1 MDRLI
6 PDTDGLRAH
15 CTINKVKPN
24 FTKAMKRILFVMLV
38 AIAALQSWGQTKL
51 TPQQQIQILDR
62 IEKSS
67 SAMTSMQCDFTQ
79 TKRMK
84 LLKKEMTSKGVMYFK
99 KDNKLRWQYTSPYDY
114 TFIMN
119 GDKVRIK
126 STKSTQDINV
136 QGNKIFRQITNI
148 ILNTVTGGGLK
159 SASDFTVEVY
169 QSDKG
174 YFAKLYPKKKEVKQ
188 IYNVIEI
195 YFNAS
200 LTMVSSVRMI
210 EKTGDET
217 LVNLNNLKA
226 NASINEKMFS
236 VD

>member
-1 MDRLI
+1 
-6 PDTDGLRAH
+6 
-15 CTINKVKPN
+15 
-24 FTKAMKRILFVMLV
+24 MKRLFFIVLV
-38 AIAALQSWGQTKL
+38 VVFSLHVSGQTKL
-51 TPQQQIQILDR
+51 TAEQQKQLV
-62 IEKSS
+62 EKIDKAA
-67 SAMTSMQCDFTQ
+67 SAMKSMQCDFTQ
-79 TKRMK
+79 TKSMK
-84 LLKKEMTSKGVMYFK
+84 LLKREMKSTGVMYFK
-99 KDNKLRWQYTSPYDY
+99 QPDKLRWQYTSPYDY

-126 STKSTQDINV
+126 SAKSTQDINV

>member
-1 MDRLI
+1 
-6 PDTDGLRAH
+6 
-15 CTINKVKPN
+15 
-24 FTKAMKRILFVMLV
+24 MKRLFFIVLV
-38 AIAALQSWGQTKL
+38 VVFSLHVSGQTKL
-51 TPQQQIQILDR
+51 TAEQQKQLV
-62 IEKSS
+62 EKIDKAA
-67 SAMTSMQCDFTQ
+67 SAMKSMQCDFTQ
-79 TKRMK
+79 TKSMK
-84 LLKKEMTSKGVMYFK
+84 LLKREMKSTGVMYFK
-99 KDNKLRWQYTSPYDY
+99 QPDKLRWQYTSPYDY

-126 STKSTQDINV
+126 STKSTQDIKV

>member
-1 MDRLI
+1 
-6 PDTDGLRAH
+6 
-15 CTINKVKPN
+15 
-24 FTKAMKRILFVMLV
+24 MKRLFFIILVVVLSLHV
-38 AIAALQSWGQTKL
+38 SGQTKL
-51 TPQQQIQILDR
+51 TAEQQKQLV
-62 IEKSS
+62 EKIDKAA
-67 SAMTSMQCDFTQ
+67 SAMKSMQCDFTQ
-79 TKRMK
+79 TKSMK
-84 LLKKEMTSKGVMYFK
+84 LLKKEMKSNGVMYFK
-99 KDNKLRWQYTSPYDY
+99 QSDKLRWQYTSPYDY

-159 SASDFTVEVY
+159 SSSDFTVEVY
-169 QSDKG
+169 KSDKG

-195 YFNAS
+195 YFNSS

-226 NASINEKMFS
+226 NVAINEKMFA

>member
-1 MDRLI
+1 
-6 PDTDGLRAH
+6 
-15 CTINKVKPN
+15 
-24 FTKAMKRILFVMLV
+24 MKRLFFIVLV
-38 AIAALQSWGQTKL
+38 VVLSLHVSGQTKL
-51 TPQQQIQILDR
+51 TAEQQKQLV
-62 IEKSS
+62 EKIDKAA
-67 SAMTSMQCDFTQ
+67 SAMKSMQCDFTQ
-79 TKRMK
+79 TKSMK
-84 LLKKEMTSKGVMYFK
+84 LLKKEMKSNGVMYFK
-99 KDNKLRWQYTSPYDY
+99 QADKLRWQYTSPYDY

-159 SASDFTVEVY
+159 SVSDFTVEVY

-195 YFNAS
+195 YFNSS

-226 NASINEKMFS
+226 NVAINEKMFA

>member
-1 MDRLI
+1 
-6 PDTDGLRAH
+6 
-15 CTINKVKPN
+15 
-24 FTKAMKRILFVMLV
+24 MKRLFFIVLV
-38 AIAALQSWGQTKL
+38 VVLSLHVSGQTKL
-51 TPQQQIQILDR
+51 TAEQQKQLV
-62 IEKSS
+62 EKIDKAA
-67 SAMTSMQCDFTQ
+67 SAMKSMQCDFTQ
-79 TKRMK
+79 TKSMK
-84 LLKKEMTSKGVMYFK
+84 LLKKEMKSNGVMYFK
-99 KDNKLRWQYTSPYDY
+99 QADKLRWQYTSPYNY

-195 YFNAS
+195 YFNSS

-226 NASINEKMFS
+226 NVAINEKMFA

>member
-1 MDRLI
+1 
-6 PDTDGLRAH
+6 
-15 CTINKVKPN
+15 
-24 FTKAMKRILFVMLV
+24 MKRLFFIVLV
-38 AIAALQSWGQTKL
+38 VVFSLHVSGQTKL
-51 TPQQQIQILDR
+51 TAEQQKQLV
-62 IEKSS
+62 EKIDKAA
-67 SAMTSMQCDFTQ
+67 SAMKSMQCDFTQ
-79 TKRMK
+79 TKSMK
-84 LLKKEMTSKGVMYFK
+84 LLKREMKSTGVMYFK
-99 KDNKLRWQYTSPYDY
+99 QPDKLRWQYTSPYDY

-119 GDKVRIK
+119 GDKGRIK

>member
-1 MDRLI
+1 
-6 PDTDGLRAH
+6 
-15 CTINKVKPN
+15 
-24 FTKAMKRILFVMLV
+24 MKRLFFIVLV
-38 AIAALQSWGQTKL
+38 VVFSLHVSGQTKL
-51 TPQQQIQILDR
+51 TAEQQKQLV
-62 IEKSS
+62 EKIDKAA
-67 SAMTSMQCDFTQ
+67 SAMKSMQCDFTQ
-79 TKRMK
+79 TKSMK
-84 LLKKEMTSKGVMYFK
+84 LLKKEMKSTGVMYFK
-99 KDNKLRWQYTSPYDY
+99 QPNKLRWQYTSPYDY

-226 NASINEKMFS
+226 NASINEKTFS

>member
-1 MDRLI
+1 
-6 PDTDGLRAH
+6 
-15 CTINKVKPN
+15 
-24 FTKAMKRILFVMLV
+24 MKRLFFIVWVVVFSLHV
-38 AIAALQSWGQTKL
+38 SGQTKL
-51 TPQQQIQILDR
+51 TAEQQKQLV
-62 IEKSS
+62 EKIDKAA
-67 SAMTSMQCDFTQ
+67 SAMKSMQCDFTQ

-84 LLKKEMTSKGVMYFK
+84 LLKREMKSTGVMYFK
-99 KDNKLRWQYTSPYDY
+99 QPDKLRWQYTAPYDY

-119 GDKVRIK
+119 GDKVHIK

-169 QSDKG
+169 KSEKG

-188 IYNVIEI
+188 VYQLIEI
-195 YFNAS
+195 YFNPA
-200 LTMVSSVRMI
+200 LTMVSSVKMI

-226 NASINEKMFS
+226 NAPINEKMFA

>member
-1 MDRLI
+1 
-6 PDTDGLRAH
+6 
-15 CTINKVKPN
+15 
-24 FTKAMKRILFVMLV
+24 MKRLFFIVLV
-38 AIAALQSWGQTKL
+38 VVFSLHVSGQTKL
-51 TPQQQIQILDR
+51 TAEQQKQLV
-62 IEKSS
+62 EKIDKAA
-67 SAMTSMQCDFTQ
+67 SAMKSMQCDFTQ
-79 TKRMK
+79 TKSMK
-84 LLKKEMTSKGVMYFK
+84 LLKREMKSTGVMYFK
-99 KDNKLRWQYTSPYDY
+99 QPDKLRWQYTSPYDY

-210 EKTGDET
+210 EKTGAET

>member
-1 MDRLI
+1 
-6 PDTDGLRAH
+6 
-15 CTINKVKPN
+15 
-24 FTKAMKRILFVMLV
+24 MKRLFFIVLV
-38 AIAALQSWGQTKL
+38 VVFSPHVSGQTKL
-51 TPQQQIQILDR
+51 TAEQQKQLV
-62 IEKSS
+62 EKIDKAA
-67 SAMTSMQCDFTQ
+67 SAMKSMQCDFTQ
-79 TKRMK
+79 TKSMK
-84 LLKKEMTSKGVMYFK
+84 LLKREMKSTGVMYFK
-99 KDNKLRWQYTSPYDY
+99 QPDKLRWQYTSPYDY

>member
-1 MDRLI
+1 
-6 PDTDGLRAH
+6 
-15 CTINKVKPN
+15 
-24 FTKAMKRILFVMLV
+24 MKRLFFIILVVVLSLHV
-38 AIAALQSWGQTKL
+38 SGQTKL
-51 TPQQQIQILDR
+51 TAEQQKQLV
-62 IEKSS
+62 EKIDKAA
-67 SAMTSMQCDFTQ
+67 SAMKSMQCDFTQ
-79 TKRMK
+79 TKSMK
-84 LLKKEMTSKGVMYFK
+84 LLKKEMKSNGVMYFK
-99 KDNKLRWQYTSPYDY
+99 QADKLRWQYTSPYDY

-195 YFNAS
+195 YFNSS

-226 NASINEKMFS
+226 NVAINEKLFA

>member
-1 MDRLI
+1 
-6 PDTDGLRAH
+6 
-15 CTINKVKPN
+15 
-24 FTKAMKRILFVMLV
+24 MKRLFFIVWVVVFSLHV
-38 AIAALQSWGQTKL
+38 SGQTKL
-51 TPQQQIQILDR
+51 TAEQQKQLV
-62 IEKSS
+62 EKIDKAA
-67 SAMTSMQCDFTQ
+67 SAMKSMQCDFTQ
-79 TKRMK
+79 TKSMK
-84 LLKKEMTSKGVMYFK
+84 LLKKEMKSNGVMYFK
-99 KDNKLRWQYTSPYDY
+99 QSDKLRWQYTSPYDY

-159 SASDFTVEVY
+159 SSSDFTVEVY

>member
-1 MDRLI
+1 
-6 PDTDGLRAH
+6 
-15 CTINKVKPN
+15 
-24 FTKAMKRILFVMLV
+24 MKRLFFIVLV
-38 AIAALQSWGQTKL
+38 VVFSLHVSGQTKL
-51 TPQQQIQILDR
+51 TAEQQKQLV
-62 IEKSS
+62 EKIDKAA
-67 SAMTSMQCDFTQ
+67 SAMKSMQCDFTQ
-79 TKRMK
+79 TKSMK
-84 LLKKEMTSKGVMYFK
+84 LLKKEMKSNGVMYFK
-99 KDNKLRWQYTSPYDY
+99 QSDKLRWQYTSPYDY

-169 QSDKG
+169 KSDKG

-195 YFNAS
+195 YFNSS

-226 NASINEKMFS
+226 NVAINEKMFA

>member
-1 MDRLI
+1 
-6 PDTDGLRAH
+6 
-15 CTINKVKPN
+15 
-24 FTKAMKRILFVMLV
+24 MKRLFFIVLV
-38 AIAALQSWGQTKL
+38 AAFSLYVSGQTKL
-51 TPQQQIQILDR
+51 TAEQQKQLV
-62 IEKSS
+62 EKIDKAA
-67 SAMTSMQCDFTQ
+67 SAMKSMQCDFTQ
-79 TKRMK
+79 TKSMK
-84 LLKKEMTSKGVMYFK
+84 LLKKEMKSNGVMYFK
-99 KDNKLRWQYTSPYDY
+99 QPDKLRWQYTSPYDY

-169 QSDKG
+169 KSDKG

-195 YFNAS
+195 YFNSS

-217 LVNLNNLKA
+217 LVNLDNLKA
-226 NASINEKMFS
+226 NVAINEKMFA

>member
-1 MDRLI
+1 
-6 PDTDGLRAH
+6 
-15 CTINKVKPN
+15 
-24 FTKAMKRILFVMLV
+24 MKRLFF
-38 AIAALQSWGQTKL
+38 IAWVVVLSLHVSGQTKL
-51 TPQQQIQILDR
+51 TAEQQKQLV
-62 IEKSS
+62 EKIDKAA
-67 SAMTSMQCDFTQ
+67 SAMKSMQCDFTQ
-79 TKRMK
+79 TKSMK
-84 LLKKEMTSKGVMYFK
+84 LLKKEMKSNGVMYFK
-99 KDNKLRWQYTSPYDY
+99 QPNKLRWQYTSPYDY

-169 QSDKG
+169 KSDKG

-195 YFNAS
+195 YFNSS

-226 NASINEKMFS
+226 NVAINEKMFA

>member
-1 MDRLI
+1 
-6 PDTDGLRAH
+6 
-15 CTINKVKPN
+15 
-24 FTKAMKRILFVMLV
+24 MKRLFFIVLV
-38 AIAALQSWGQTKL
+38 VVFSLHVSGQTKL
-51 TPQQQIQILDR
+51 TAEQQKQLV
-62 IEKSS
+62 EKIDKAA
-67 SAMTSMQCDFTQ
+67 SAMKSMQCDFTQ
-79 TKRMK
+79 TKSMK
-84 LLKKEMTSKGVMYFK
+84 LLKKEMKSNGVMYFK
-99 KDNKLRWQYTSPYDY
+99 QPNKLRWQYTSPYDY

-169 QSDKG
+169 KSDKG

-195 YFNAS
+195 YFNSS

-226 NASINEKMFS
+226 NVAINEKMFA

>member
-1 MDRLI
+1 
-6 PDTDGLRAH
+6 
-15 CTINKVKPN
+15 
-24 FTKAMKRILFVMLV
+24 MKRLFF
-38 AIAALQSWGQTKL
+38 IAWVVVFSLHVSGQTKL
-51 TPQQQIQILDR
+51 TAEQQKQLV
-62 IEKSS
+62 EKIDKAA
-67 SAMTSMQCDFTQ
+67 SAMKSMQCDFTQ
-79 TKRMK
+79 TKSMK
-84 LLKKEMTSKGVMYFK
+84 LLKKEMKSNGVMYFK
-99 KDNKLRWQYTSPYDY
+99 QSDKLRWQYTSPYDY

>member
-1 MDRLI
+1 
-6 PDTDGLRAH
+6 
-15 CTINKVKPN
+15 
-24 FTKAMKRILFVMLV
+24 MKRLFFIVLV
-38 AIAALQSWGQTKL
+38 VVFSLHVSGQTKL
-51 TPQQQIQILDR
+51 TAEQQKQLV
-62 IEKSS
+62 EKIDKAA
-67 SAMTSMQCDFTQ
+67 SAMKSMQCDFTQ
-79 TKRMK
+79 TKSMK
-84 LLKKEMTSKGVMYFK
+84 LLKREMKSTGMMYFRQP
-99 KDNKLRWQYTSPYDY
+99 DKLRWQYTSPYDY

-169 QSDKG
+169 KSDKG

-188 IYNVIEI
+188 VYNVIEI
-195 YFNAS
+195 YFNSS

-226 NASINEKMFS
+226 NASINEKMFA

>member
-1 MDRLI
+1 
-6 PDTDGLRAH
+6 
-15 CTINKVKPN
+15 
-24 FTKAMKRILFVMLV
+24 
-38 AIAALQSWGQTKL
+38 
-51 TPQQQIQILDR
+51 
-62 IEKSS
+62 
-67 SAMTSMQCDFTQ
+67 
-79 TKRMK
+79 
-84 LLKKEMTSKGVMYFK
+84 
-99 KDNKLRWQYTSPYDY
+99 
-114 TFIMN
+114 MN

>member
-1 MDRLI
+1 M
-6 PDTDGLRAH
+6 
-15 CTINKVKPN
+15 K
-24 FTKAMKRILFVMLV
+24 MKRLFFIVLV
-38 AIAALQSWGQTKL
+38 VVFSLHVSGQTKL
-51 TPQQQIQILDR
+51 TAEQQKQLV
-62 IEKSS
+62 EKIDKAA
-67 SAMTSMQCDFTQ
+67 SAMKSMQCDFTQ
-79 TKRMK
+79 TKSMK
-84 LLKKEMTSKGVMYFK
+84 LLKREMKSTGMMYFRQP
-99 KDNKLRWQYTSPYDY
+99 DKLRWQYTSPYDY

-169 QSDKG
+169 KSDKG

-188 IYNVIEI
+188 VYNVIEI
-195 YFNAS
+195 YFNSS

-226 NASINEKMFS
+226 NASINEKMFA

>member
-1 MDRLI
+1 M
-6 PDTDGLRAH
+6 
-15 CTINKVKPN
+15 K
-24 FTKAMKRILFVMLV
+24 MKRLFFIVLV
-38 AIAALQSWGQTKL
+38 VVFSLHVSGQTKL
-51 TPQQQIQILDR
+51 TAEQQKQLV
-62 IEKSS
+62 EKIDKAA
-67 SAMTSMQCDFTQ
+67 SAMKSMQCDFTQ
-79 TKRMK
+79 TKSMK
-84 LLKKEMTSKGVMYFK
+84 LLKREMKSAGMMYFRQP
-99 KDNKLRWQYTSPYDY
+99 DKLRWQYTSPYDY

-169 QSDKG
+169 KSDKG

-188 IYNVIEI
+188 VYNVIEI
-195 YFNAS
+195 YFNSS

-226 NASINEKMFS
+226 NASINEKMFA

>member
-1 MDRLI
+1 
-6 PDTDGLRAH
+6 
-15 CTINKVKPN
+15 
-24 FTKAMKRILFVMLV
+24 MKRLFFIVLV
-38 AIAALQSWGQTKL
+38 AVFSLHVSGQTKL
-51 TPQQQIQILDR
+51 TAEQQKQLV
-62 IEKSS
+62 EKIDKAA
-67 SAMTSMQCDFTQ
+67 SAMKSMQCDFTQ
-79 TKRMK
+79 TKSMK
-84 LLKKEMTSKGVMYFK
+84 LLKKEMKSNGVMYFK
-99 KDNKLRWQYTSPYDY
+99 QPNKLRWQYTSPYDY

-169 QSDKG
+169 KSDKG

-195 YFNAS
+195 YFNSS

-217 LVNLNNLKA
+217 LVNLNNLKSNVA
-226 NASINEKMFS
+226 INEKMFA

>member
-1 MDRLI
+1 
-6 PDTDGLRAH
+6 
-15 CTINKVKPN
+15 
-24 FTKAMKRILFVMLV
+24 MKRLFFIVLV
-38 AIAALQSWGQTKL
+38 VVFSLHVSGQTKL
-51 TPQQQIQILDR
+51 TAEQQKQLV
-62 IEKSS
+62 EKIDKAA
-67 SAMTSMQCDFTQ
+67 SAMKSMQCDFTQ
-79 TKRMK
+79 TKSMK
-84 LLKKEMTSKGVMYFK
+84 LLKKEMKSTGVMYFK
-99 KDNKLRWQYTSPYDY
+99 QPNKLRWQYTSPYDY

>member
-1 MDRLI
+1 
-6 PDTDGLRAH
+6 
-15 CTINKVKPN
+15 
-24 FTKAMKRILFVMLV
+24 MKRLFFIVLV
-38 AIAALQSWGQTKL
+38 AVFSLHVSGQTKL
-51 TPQQQIQILDR
+51 TAEQQKQLV
-62 IEKSS
+62 EKIDKAA
-67 SAMTSMQCDFTQ
+67 SAMKSMQCDFTQ
-79 TKRMK
+79 TKSMK
-84 LLKKEMTSKGVMYFK
+84 LLKKEMKSNGVMYFK
-99 KDNKLRWQYTSPYDY
+99 QPNKLRWQYTSPYDY

-169 QSDKG
+169 KSDKG

-195 YFNAS
+195 YFNSS

-226 NASINEKMFS
+226 NVAINEKMFA